1 MLKHYIEKYI
11 KNMSINDVYN
21 FAEKNNV
28 KLNNEEANIIYSSI
42 KDDWE
47 ILVFGDYK
55 IILNKY
61 KDKLSKSLIIEIE
74 KLIVNYKEKYSQLL
88 N

>member
-1 MLKHYIEKYI
+1 
-11 KNMSINDVYN
+11 MSINDVYN